1 MSIQVASPAPR
12 SRPKPWLAA
21 SLRPSRCPTT
31 LASGKFLMFYP
42 MDFTFICPTELV
54 GLNDKHGDFADR
66 DCVVLAASTDTV
78 HSHLGWVKAD
88 ARLGN
93 LKYPV
98 LADVTKSIS
107 RDYGVLIENEGIALR
122 GTFLIDPNGV
132 LRWACVNDGSAG
144 RSIDEMIRVLDALQ
158 TDKLLPLQLEEGR
171 SDAVVARFKGRPV
184 QNAGPPTWPDR
195 CPGIEMTI
203 AQGLPRDSMF
213 RRCAQ
218 AFLQQEY
225 CDEVFSRRAGWCPQ
239 PRC

>member
-1 MSIQVASPAPR
+1 MSIQVASPAPSFKTQALVGR
-12 SRPKPWLAA
+12 VFKTV
-21 SLRPSRCPTT
+21 SLSDY
-31 LASGKFLMFYP
+31 AGKWVLLMFYP

-158 TDKLLPLQLEEGR
+158 TDKLCPCNWK
-171 SDAVVARFKGRPV
+171 KGE
-184 QNAGPPTWPDR
+184 AT
-195 CPGIEMTI
+195 
-203 AQGLPRDSMF
+203 L
-213 RRCAQ
+213 
-218 AFLQQEY
+218 
-225 CDEVFSRRAGWCPQ
+225 
-239 PRC
+239 

>member
-1 MSIQVASPAPR
+1 MSIQVASPAPSFKTQALVGR
-12 SRPKPWLAA
+12 EFKTI
-21 SLRPSRCPTT
+21 SLSDY
-31 LASGKFLMFYP
+31 AGKWVLLLFYP

-98 LADVTKSIS
+98 LADVTKSLS
-107 RDYGVLIENEGIALR
+107 RSYGVLLENEGIALR

-158 TDKLLPLQLEEGR
+158 TDKLCPCNWK
-171 SDAVVARFKGRPV
+171 KGE
-184 QNAGPPTWPDR
+184 AT
-195 CPGIEMTI
+195 
-203 AQGLPRDSMF
+203 LS
-213 RRCAQ
+213 
-218 AFLQQEY
+218 
-225 CDEVFSRRAGWCPQ
+225 
-239 PRC
+239 